1 MRDIVT
7 EASKKAEFNLVLRIV
22 TMARS
27 PAPGPHA
34 RVLREGEFFV
44 HERFGPETVN
54 RGAVLWECEWD
65 GGVFESGVMLGG
77 IFRAGEFRDGVVW
90 AIYWKGGVWKGGFWH
105 HGFSSDGA
113 YRPRGAFPG
122 STLLGAEV
130 PESPIEENAGPR
142 VTVFTASVFGDVPR
156 IWLACL
162 RRSLPSD
169 DVRFEVFDDSAEGT
183 LDEKLLPDV
192 TLLRRS
198 EERPDFQVA
207 YGDALRRATTPFLAF
222 VDTDVF
228 WLSRDVWPRVMKKF
242 ESPRVAGVS
251 CVSRASAASPGTFAV
266 AMRTAIYRDIVRNV
280 PGAFTPFVER
290 EMTGGAP
297 GRWSG
302 DDTADR
308 VARAV
313 KEAGFDVPLL
323 DLAEVG
329 AFVRFDAITMTRLLA
344 AWVGEE
350 TLLKMAVTNPY
361 FRRGCLGGLALAGVH
376 DESFV
381 DGPRFGLPLPAA
393 LLWRSL
399 LFHPRTFSS
408 AVRDFAEFQK
418 GAKRI
423 RRFLGSPQR
432 VASRSA

>member
-1 MRDIVT
+1 MT
-7 EASKKAEFNLVLRIV
+7 
-22 TMARS
+22 TT
-27 PAPGPHA
+27 
-34 RVLREGEFFV
+34 RVLGPGELHV
-44 HERFGPETVN
+44 HVCFGPETVN

-105 HGFSSDGA
+105 HGFSPDGA

-122 STLLGAEV
+122 SALLGAEV

-169 DVRFEVFDDSAEGT
+169 YVRFEVFDDSAEGT

-266 AMRTAIYRDIVRNV
+266 VMRTAIYRDIVRNV

-290 EMTGGAP
+290 EVTGGVP

-408 AVRDFAEFQK
+408 AVRDFAEFLK

>member
-1 MRDIVT
+1 MSAT
-7 EASKKAEFNLVLRIV
+7 
-22 TMARS
+22 
-27 PAPGPHA
+27 
-34 RVLREGEFFV
+34 RVLGPGDLHA
-44 HERFGPETVN
+44 HERFGPDAVN

-77 IFRAGEFRDGVVW
+77 IFRGGEFRDGVVW
-90 AIYWKGGVWKGGFWH
+90 AVSWKGGVWKGGFWH
-105 HGFSSDGA
+105 HGFSSDGS

-122 STLLGAEV
+122 SVLSGAEV
-130 PESPIEENAGPR
+130 PETPIEESTVPR

-162 RRSLPSD
+162 RRALPPD
-169 DVRFEVFDDSAEGT
+169 GVRFEVFDDSADGT
-183 LDEKLLPDV
+183 LDGKLLPGV

-198 EERPDFQVA
+198 VERPDFQVA

-228 WLSRDVWPRVMKKF
+228 WLSRDVWPRIMKEF
-242 ESPRVAGVS
+242 ESPRVAGVA

-266 AMRTAIYRDIVRNV
+266 VMRTAVYRDIVRNV
-280 PGAFTPFVER
+280 PGAFTPFVDR
-290 EMTGGAP
+290 EVTDGAP

-313 KEAGFDVPLL
+313 RAAGFDVPLL
-323 DLAEVG
+323 DPAEAG
-329 AFVRFDAITMTRLLA
+329 AFVKFDAITMTRLLA

-376 DESFV
+376 DRSFA
-381 DGPRFGLPLPAA
+381 DGPRFGVPLPAA
-393 LLWRSL
+393 LLWRGL
-399 LFHPRTFSS
+399 LPRPRTFLR
-408 AVRDFAEFQK
+408 AARDFAEFRK

-423 RRFLGSPQR
+423 LRCLASPQR
-432 VASRSA
+432 AAARSA

>member
-1 MRDIVT
+1 VT
-7 EASKKAEFNLVLRIV
+7 
-22 TMARS
+22 TT
-27 PAPGPHA
+27 
-34 RVLREGEFFV
+34 RVLGPGELHA

-77 IFRAGEFRDGVVW
+77 IFRTGEFRDGVVW
-90 AIYWKGGVWKGGFWH
+90 ATYWKGGVWKGGFWH
-105 HGFSSDGA
+105 HGFSPDGA
-113 YRPRGAFPG
+113 YRPRGAFPK
-122 STLLGAEV
+122 SALLGAEV
-130 PESPIEENAGPR
+130 SESPIEENAGPC

-169 DVRFEVFDDSAEGT
+169 GVRFEVFDDSAEGT
-183 LDEKLLPDV
+183 LDERLLPGV

-198 EERPDFQVA
+198 AKRPDFQVA

-228 WLSRDVWPRVMKKF
+228 WISRDVWPRVMKEF
-242 ESPRVAGVS
+242 ERPRVAGVS

-266 AMRTAIYRDIVRNV
+266 VMRTAVYRDIVRNV

-290 EMTGGAP
+290 EVTEGEP

-323 DLAEVG
+323 DLAEAG

-350 TLLKMAVTNPY
+350 TLLKMAMTNPY
-361 FRRGCLGGLALAGVH
+361 FRRGCLGGLALADVH

-399 LFHPRTFSS
+399 LRHPRTFLR
-408 AVRDFAEFQK
+408 AVRDFVEFQK

-423 RRFLGSPQR
+423 RRFLGSPQQ

>member
-1 MRDIVT
+1 
-7 EASKKAEFNLVLRIV
+7 VL
-22 TMARS
+22 
-27 PAPGPHA
+27 H
-34 RVLREGEFFV
+34 EGEFFA
-44 HERFGPETVN
+44 HERFGPETFN

-77 IFRAGEFRDGVVW
+77 IFRTGEFRDGVVW
-90 AIYWKGGVWKGGFWH
+90 ATYWKGGVWKGGFWH
-105 HGFSSDGA
+105 HGFGPDGS

-122 STLLGAEV
+122 SALLGVEV

-142 VTVFTASVFGDVPR
+142 VTVFAASVFGDVPR

-192 TLLRRS
+192 TLLHRS

-228 WLSRDVWPRVMKKF
+228 WLSRDVWPRVRKEF

-251 CVSRASAASPGTFAV
+251 CVSRTSAASPGTFAV
-266 AMRTAIYRDIVRNV
+266 VMRTAVYRDIVRNV
-280 PGAFTPFVER
+280 PGAFTPVVER
-290 EMTGGAP
+290 EVTGGAP

-350 TLLKMAVTNPY
+350 TLLKMAVTNSY

-399 LFHPRTFSS
+399 LLHPRTFSS
-408 AVRDFAEFQK
+408 AVRDFVEFQK

-423 RRFLGSPQR
+423 RRFLGSPKR
-432 VASRSA
+432 AASRSA